1 MVTGSAGQQ
10 PPHSDTAPT
19 AGSAEQQQSSQYLTA
34 QEALP
39 PSLSFEARAL
49 LRRPDSQQQ
58 ADEQL
63 QLPDTQ
69 QQHLPQP
76 DQDVSSRQLAPRRS
90 ISQLLQHGRQA
101 RASELLAA
109 SSSGI
114 AADSQAR
121 ARAEADVSALL
132 GLLTPQQVT
141 EPTQQLLSAPNGTQ
155 LDGEHPGQIAAP
167 NTAAADD
174 ALQPQNAA
182 PSQPLPPGTG
192 GSQGQDEPVQ
202 SPADGPQQ
210 GTQQV
215 PATETPAQPGVEK
228 SGKGR
233 KTKAAKLPPAKKA
246 AKPAAPNKAPAKQPT
261 KQGTQPAE
269 PVGQRKKRARQAPD
283 RLQPPPKRTKVSV
296 QQFHAQAL
304 AKQDTAQELMGK
316 MPLIASKAEGRGLF
330 KKLSKMQSRLLDMME
345 ASELPA
351 K

>member
-1 MVTGSAGQQ
+1 MRIARLGCRHPHTDDASA
-10 PPHSDTAPT
+10 

-39 PSLSFEARAL
+39 PSLSSEAQAL
-49 LRRPDSQQQ
+49 LKRPDSQQQ

-63 QLPDTQ
+63 QLPDTL

-101 RASELLAA
+101 RASELPAA

-141 EPTQQLLSAPNGTQ
+141 EPTRQLLSAPNGPQ

-174 ALQPQNAA
+174 ALQPLDAA
-182 PSQPLPPGTG
+182 PSQPLLPG
-192 GSQGQDEPVQ
+192 QGQDEPVQ
-202 SPADGPQQ
+202 SPADSPQQ

-215 PATETPAQPGVEK
+215 PATETPAQPGAEK
-228 SGKGR
+228 SGKGS

-261 KQGTQPAE
+261 KQGTQPAQ

-304 AKQDTAQELMGK
+304 AKQDIAQELMGK

-330 KKLSKMQSRLLDMME
+330 KKLSRMQSRLLDMME